1 MKEYLRSL
9 KIKELKKSIGLRNI
23 LRKLFTIKNIIN
35 IFYIFSN
42 FPLKLYN
49 LFIKFIKFRTLIN
62 FTQK

>member
-42 FPLKLYN
+42 FSLKLYN
-49 LFIKFIKFRTLIN
+49 LFIKFIKFRTPIN